1 MKLVFRQHAVRRMF
15 ERGVTVEDVTAV
27 LTSGV
32 AIESYPDDS
41 PYPCALWL
49 GQVDARPLHV
59 VCAEN
64 SPENERIIVTVYE
77 PDVALWEAGFAKRRS
92 S

>member
-32 AIESYPDDS
+32 AIERYPDDS
-41 PYPCALWL
+41 PYPSALWL
-49 GQVDARPLHV
+49 GHVDARPLHV

-77 PDVALWEAGFAKRRS
+77 PDAALWEAGFAKRRS